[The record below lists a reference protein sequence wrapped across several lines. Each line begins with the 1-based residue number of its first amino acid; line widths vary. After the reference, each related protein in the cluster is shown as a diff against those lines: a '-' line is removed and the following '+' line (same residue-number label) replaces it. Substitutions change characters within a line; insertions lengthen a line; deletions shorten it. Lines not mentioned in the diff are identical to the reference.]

1 MKIIIAGAGN
11 VGTHL
16 AKLLSREK
24 QDIILMDDDEEK
36 LTALSSNFDLL
47 TVTAS
52 PSSISGLKEVG
63 VKEADLFIA
72 VTPDE
77 SRNMTACML
86 ATNLGAKKTVA
97 RIDNYEYLL
106 PKNKEFFQKLGVDSL
121 IYPEMLAAKE
131 IVSSMRMSWVR
142 QWWEFCGGALILI
155 GTKMREKAEI
165 LNIPLYELGG
175 PNIPYHVVAIKRGT
189 ETIIPRGDDVIKL
202 HDIVYFTT
210 TRKYIPY
217 IRKIAGYKGYIAG
230 KEDYADVRNVMI
242 MGGSRIAVRTAQYVP
257 DYMQVKIVD
266 NDINRCNRLTE
277 LLDDKTMI
285 INGDG
290 RDMDLLIEEG
300 LKNTEA
306 FVALTGNSE
315 TNILACLAAKRMGV
329 EKTVAEVE
337 NIDYIGMAESL
348 DIGTVINKKMI
359 AASHIYQMMLDA
371 DVSNVKCLT
380 FANADVAEFTV
391 PAGAKITKHFIKD
404 LGLPKGTTIGG
415 MIRNGEGVLV
425 TGDTLIQPGD
435 HVVVFCLSMMIK
447 KIEKFFN

>member
-217 IRKIAGYKGYIAG
+217 IRKIAG

-425 TGDTLIQPGD
+425 TGYSGVQPGD

>member
-1 MKIIIAGAGN
+1 M
-11 VGTHL
+11 

-24 QDIILMDDDEEK
+24 QDIILIDDNEERMS
-36 LTALSSNFDLL
+36 TLSSNFDLM
-47 TVTAS
+47 TVNAS
-52 PSSISGLKEVG
+52 PTSIKGLKEVG
-63 VKEADLFIA
+63 AGEADLFIA

-77 SRNMTACML
+77 SRNITACML
-86 ATNLGAKKTVA
+86 ATNLGAVKTVG

-131 IVSSMRMSWVR
+131 IVSSIRMSWVR

-155 GTKMREKAEI
+155 GAKMREKAEI
-165 LNIPLYELGG
+165 LNIPLHQLGG
-175 PNIPYHVVAIKRGT
+175 PELPYHVVAIKRGN
-189 ETIIPRGDDVIKL
+189 ETLIPRGDDVVKL

-210 TRKYIPY
+210 TRKFVPY
-217 IRKIAGYKGYIAG
+217 IRKIAG

-266 NDINRCNRLTE
+266 NDLNRCNRLTE

-329 EKTVAEVE
+329 RKTVAEVE

-359 AASHIYQMMLDA
+359 AASYIYQMMLDA
-371 DVSNVKCLT
+371 DVMNVRFLMS
-380 FANADVAEFTV
+380 ANADVAEFIAKEGSTV
-391 PAGAKITKHFIKD
+391 TKKPVKE
-404 LGLPKGTTIGG
+404 LGMPIGVTIGG
-415 MIRNGEGVLV
+415 LVRGEEGMLV
-425 TGDTLIQPGD
+425 SGNTQIEPGD
-435 HVVVFCLSMMIK
+435 SVMVFCHNINMK
-447 KIEKFFN
+447 KIEKYFI

>member
-16 AKLLSREK
+16 AKLLSRER

-217 IRKIAGYKGYIAG
+217 IRKIAG

>member
-16 AKLLSREK
+16 AKLLVREK
-24 QDIILMDDDEEK
+24 QDIILIDDDVEK

-217 IRKIAGYKGYIAG
+217 IRKIAG

>member
-1 MKIIIAGAGN
+1 M
-11 VGTHL
+11 

-24 QDIILMDDDEEK
+24 QDIILMDDNEER
-36 LTALSSNFDLL
+36 LTSLSSNFDLM
-47 TVTAS
+47 TVVAS
-52 PSSISGLKEVG
+52 PTSIKGLKEVG
-63 VKEADLFIA
+63 AGEADLFIA

-86 ATNLGAKKTVA
+86 ATNLGAEKTVA

-106 PKNKEFFQKLGVDSL
+106 PKHKEFFKKLGVDSL

-131 IVSSMRMSWVR
+131 IVSAVRMSWVR
-142 QWWEFCGGALILI
+142 QWWEFCGGALVLI

-165 LNIPLYELGG
+165 LNIPLHELGG
-175 PNIPYHVVAIKRGT
+175 PEMPYHIVAIKRGS
-189 ETIIPRGDDVIKL
+189 ETKIPRGDDTIRL

-217 IRKIAGYKGYIAG
+217 IRKIAG
-230 KEDYADVRNVMI
+230 KEEYADIRNVMI
-242 MGGSRIAVRTAQYVP
+242 MGGSRIAVLTAQYVP
-257 DYMQVKIVD
+257 DYMQLKIIE
-266 NDINRCNRLTE
+266 NDLSRCNRLTE
-277 LLDDKTMI
+277 LLDDSTMI

-290 RDMDLLIEEG
+290 RDMDLLVEEG

-306 FVALTGNSE
+306 FVALTDNSE

-329 EKTVAEVE
+329 AKTVAEVE

-391 PAGAKITKHFIKD
+391 KAGSKITKHPVKD
-404 LGLPKGTTIGG
+404 LGLPKGATIGG
-415 MIRNGEGVLV
+415 LIRQGEGVV
-425 TGDTLIQPGD
+425 VMGNTLIQPGD
-435 HVVVFCLSMMIK
+435 HVVVFCLNMMIK
-447 KIEKFFN
+447 KIEKYFN

>member
-1 MKIIIAGAGN
+1 M
-11 VGTHL
+11 

-24 QDIILMDDDEEK
+24 QDIILMDDNEEK
-36 LTALSSNFDLL
+36 LSTLDSNFDLM
-47 TVTAS
+47 TATAS
-52 PSSISGLKEVG
+52 PTSIKGQEEVG
-63 VKEADLFIA
+63 VGEADLFIA

-77 SRNMTACML
+77 SRNITACIL
-86 ATNLGAKKTVA
+86 AHNLGAEKTVA

-106 PKNKEFFQKLGVDSL
+106 PKHKEFFQKMGVDSL

-131 IVSSMRMSWVR
+131 IVSSIRMSWIR

-155 GTKMREKAEI
+155 GCKMREKAEI
-165 LNIPLYELGG
+165 LNIPLYQLGG
-175 PNIPYHVVAIKRGT
+175 PELPYHVVAIKRGN
-189 ETIIPRGDDVIKL
+189 ETLIPRGDDAIKL

-217 IRKIAGYKGYIAG
+217 IRKIAG
-230 KEDYADVRNVMI
+230 KENYADVRNVMI

-266 NDINRCNRLTE
+266 NDLNRCNRITE
-277 LLDDKTMI
+277 LLDDRTMI

-290 RDMDLLIEEG
+290 RDMDLLVEEG

-306 FVALTGNSE
+306 FVALTGSSE

-329 EKTVAEVE
+329 SKTVAEVE

-391 PAGAKITKHFIKD
+391 KAGSRITKHPVKD

-415 MIRNGEGVLV
+415 LIRDGEGVV
-425 TGDTLIQPGD
+425 VMGNTQIQPGD

-447 KIEKFFN
+447 KIEKYFN

>member
-217 IRKIAGYKGYIAG
+217 IRKIAGKG
-230 KEDYADVRNVMI
+230 DYADVRNVMI

-337 NIDYIGMAESL
+337 NIDYIGMAESP